1 MKRILLT
8 LGFLVGAW
16 MLQAQPQHS
25 KVMDNGGSGHYKAVI
40 TDDAR
45 LPGYTIY
52 RPVDLQIAAKVE
64 GPLPVVLFGNGGC
77 QRTSFG
83 YEKFLTDIA
92 SHGYV
97 VLAVGPWND
106 GTTEVEDLWKIDDAT
121 HALKIADAKT
131 LVNTALNWLAAEKE
145 RQGDYYHAVNVENVA
160 AMGQSCGGL
169 QALIMGTMG
178 DPRIKTTVAL
188 NSGAN
193 NPGDLLDKMITKED
207 LKKLTAPIIYVL
219 GGSTDMATPNG
230 SDDYRLIEHVP
241 AVAALYEAGHMGTYA
256 EPHGGTFAKLTRAWL
271 NYQLKGDKRQEALF
285 RYGVTGN
292 EYEGW
297 TIHSKNFIPQ
307 QTLRLYPQS
316 TSVTDGEELKVNALG
331 ETEIIMKVTDPSIT
345 VSLPDADKATG
356 AAAIVCP
363 GGALISLSWDTEFR
377 QIAQWL
383 NAHGIAAI
391 GLKYRLRSGFPDMS
405 KVDQTKGMPRRITV
419 TEFGDIKNANA
430 NPSVLIGGDPD
441 IDNAVNDALEAM
453 RIVKAHAVEWNIDAA
468 KIGYVGY
475 SAGGGVA
482 VAATVKSP
490 KELMPAFLCSLY
502 GPALDDVVVPENAP
516 ELFIGVHADHPS
528 VAAGCLSLFMEWK
541 KAGVDAELHI
551 YGEGTGGLFG
561 GGQKADRNT
570 PNGAWQESFY
580 SWLVAKGFVGMKK

>member
-1 MKRILLT
+1 MKNAVLT
-8 LGFLVGAW
+8 LGFLLGALT
-16 MLQAQPQHS
+16 LQAQPQHS
-25 KVMDNGGSGHYKAVI
+25 KVMDDGGTGHYKAVM

-45 LPGYTIY
+45 LQGFTIY
-52 RPVDLQIAAKVE
+52 RPADLQTAAKVE

-77 QRTSFG
+77 QRTSLG
-83 YEKFLTDIA
+83 YENFLTDIA

-106 GTTEVEDLWKIDDAT
+106 GTIEAEDLWKIDDAT
-121 HALKIADAKT
+121 HALKIADAKE
-131 LVNTALNWLAAEKE
+131 LVNTALNWLESE
-145 RQGDYYHAVNVENVA
+145 NQRPGNDYYHAVNTANVA

-178 DPRIKTTVAL
+178 DARIRTTVAL

-193 NPGDLLDKMITKED
+193 SPGDLLDKMITKED
-207 LKKLTAPIIYVL
+207 LKKLSAPIIYIL

-271 NYQLKGDKRQEALF
+271 NYQLKGDQRQEALF
-285 RYGVTGN
+285 RYGDTGN
-292 EYEGW
+292 EFQGW
-297 TIHSKNFIPQ
+297 TIHSKNFSTL
-307 QTLRLYPQS
+307 QTLRLYPQN
-316 TSVTDGEELKVNALG
+316 TLTTDDEQLKINALG
-331 ETEIIMKVTDPSIT
+331 EVENIMKVTDPSIT

-356 AAAIVCP
+356 TAVIICP
-363 GGALISLSWDTEFR
+363 GGALISLSWDSEFR

-383 NAHGIAAI
+383 NARGIAAI

-405 KVDQTKGMPRRITV
+405 KVDQSKGMPRRITV
-419 TEFGDIKNANA
+419 TEFADIKNANA

-441 IDNAVNDALEAM
+441 IDHSVSDALEAM
-453 RIVKAHAVEWNIDAA
+453 RLVKAHAAEWHIDPA
-468 KIGYVGY
+468 KIGYMGY

-490 KELMPAFLCSLY
+490 QALMPTFLCSLY

-516 ELFIGVHADHPS
+516 KLFIGVHADHPS
-528 VAAGCLSLFMEWK
+528 VAAGCLALFLEWK
-541 KAGVDAELHI
+541 KAGVDSELHI

-561 GGQKADRNT
+561 GGQNADRNT
-570 PNGAWQESFY
+570 PNGSWQETFY
-580 SWLVAKGFVGMKK
+580 SWLVANGWN